1 MKTLL
6 KVLTL
11 VFMLLLPLKGWGA
24 APADDENDYIQVDWY
39 PLLTDSVGWNITSGG
54 LAIGFVDALGSHAPQ
69 VAMGR
74 SIELSWIN
82 VIGAKYNNG
91 KGQRLTMGLGI
102 DWKNYK
108 LSSGNAFLR
117 DDDGVISVGD
127 FPAGASKCAS
137 RIKVFSLGVPVIFRQ
152 RIARKTDLF
161 LGEVTNFNLHA
172 SMHTTYRVGD
182 EKVDLKSNSI
192 HQSPVTVDF
201 ITGVLYKK
209 VGAYLRYSPF
219 RVIKDG
225 YGPNFSTLAV
235 GLVLG
240 L

>member
-1 MKTLL
+1 
-6 KVLTL
+6 
-11 VFMLLLPLKGWGA
+11 
-24 APADDENDYIQVDWY
+24 
-39 PLLTDSVGWNITSGG
+39 
-54 LAIGFVDALGSHAPQ
+54 
-69 VAMGR
+69 
-74 SIELSWIN
+74 
-82 VIGAKYNNG
+82 
-91 KGQRLTMGLGI
+91 
-102 DWKNYK
+102 
-108 LSSGNAFLR
+108 
-117 DDDGVISVGD
+117 
-127 FPAGASKCAS
+127 
-137 RIKVFSLGVPVIFRQ
+137 
-152 RIARKTDLF
+152 
-161 LGEVTNFNLHA
+161 HA

>member
-1 MKTLL
+1 ML
-6 KVLTL
+6 KS
-11 VFMLLLPLKGWGA
+11 LLLVALFLLPFKGWGS

-39 PLLTDSVGWNITSGG
+39 PLLTDSVGWSITSGG
-54 LAIGFVDALGSHAPQ
+54 LAIGFVDALGSQAPQ

-91 KGQRLTMGLGI
+91 KGQRLTIGVGI

-108 LSSGNAFLR
+108 LSAENAFQC
-117 DDDGVISVGD
+117 DEAGVISTGP
-127 FPAGASKCAS
+127 FPTGADKCAS

-161 LGEVTNFNLHA
+161 LGEITNFNLHA
-172 SMHTTYRVGD
+172 SLHTTYRLGND
-182 EKVDLKSNSI
+182 KIEHKSNSI

-219 RVIKDG
+219 RVVKDG
-225 YGPNFSTLAV
+225 YGPRFSTLAV